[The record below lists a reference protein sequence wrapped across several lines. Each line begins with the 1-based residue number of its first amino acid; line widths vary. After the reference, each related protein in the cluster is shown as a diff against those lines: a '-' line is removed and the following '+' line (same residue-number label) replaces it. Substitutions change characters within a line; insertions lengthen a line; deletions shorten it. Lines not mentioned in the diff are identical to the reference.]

1 MSEEQKKVRKCVVV
15 LATDAHDRVVLVR
28 NRKRKFELPG
38 GGVEEGEDVLAAA
51 IREFYEETGQY
62 LVAYPG
68 GRVLRGTPKPG
79 ADYDS
84 EIYVLRGRI
93 YQFELTGSDALA
105 DEVDGVLLA
114 SKEAVKLLHACG
126 ALSDLDSRRVLLE
139 WAGLTDGHAVASSFP
154 VSDEGGGP

>member
-38 GGVEEGEDVLAAA
+38 GGVEDGEDVLVAAL
-51 IREFYEETGQY
+51 REFHEETGQFF
-62 LVAYPG
+62 VAYPN
-68 GRVLRGTPKPG
+68 RCVLRGTPKPG

-84 EIYVLRGRI
+84 EIHVLCGRV
-93 YQFELTGSDALA
+93 YHFELHGVDALA

>member
-38 GGVEEGEDVLAAA
+38 GGVEDGEEVLAAA
-51 IREFYEETGQY
+51 LREFHEETGQFAVV
-62 LVAYPG
+62 LPEA
-68 GRVLRGTPKPG
+68 RILRGTPKPG

-84 EIYVLRGRI
+84 EIHVLRGRI

-105 DEVDGVLLA
+105 DEVDAVLLA
-114 SKEAVKLLHACG
+114 SKEAVMLLNWG
-126 ALSDLDSRRVLLE
+126 DSLSDLDSRRVLME
-139 WAGLTDGHAVASSFP
+139 WAGSIDEHAVASSFP